1 MFNHKLYILKFKSLV
16 VNFLVIFLILISIPL
31 GVLFIFLENNREI
44 VLLEYNLFSSFFV
57 IFSLVALLDFLRII
71 FFLTVRIIR
80 ISVLKFSETYIKED
94 PYLFRFKFLLITF
107 IFSIYFLILSP
118 NLVRILLG

>member
-94 PYLFRFKFLLITF
+94 PYFFRFKFLLITF